1 MARDDDFND
10 DKNPAQN
17 QDQGLILRREALVRS
32 DRQGGALIAAL
43 CTLAGV
49 GMGFGVGQLVSAQN
63 NNCAHQVVISRHH
76 QATRS
81 HAPAPVTRARRAQQ
95 SLAWLGVR
103 VEDNCDGTP
112 GARIR
117 GTIAGS
123 PAEGVGFATGSTIV
137 NFDGMQI
144 TSASGLIHAVQSHK
158 IGQRVSIEWIDDAGT
173 HQSQLE
179 LGAITRAS
187 LRRLR

>member
-10 DKNPAQN
+10 DNNPG
-17 QDQGLILRREALVRS
+17 QGLVLRREAQLKS

-76 QATRS
+76 QTVQTS
-81 HAPAPVTRARRAQQ
+81 TPVTQVRRAQ
-95 SLAWLGVR
+95 SRLAWLGVR

-117 GTIAGS
+117 ASIPGS
-123 PAEGVGFATGSTIV
+123 PAEGLGFAAGSTIV
-137 NFDGMQI
+137 NFDGTQI
-144 TSASGLIHAVQSHK
+144 TSASGLIHAVQSHR
-158 IGQRVSIEWIDDAGT
+158 IGQTVSIEWIDATGT
-173 HQSQLE
+173 HQSQLK

>member
-10 DKNPAQN
+10 DKNPE
-17 QDQGLILRREALVRS
+17 QGLILRREALLSS

-76 QATRS
+76 TATTA
-81 HAPAPVTRARRAQQ
+81 HAPTPMTHARRAQ
-95 SLAWLGVR
+95 SRLAWLGVR

-117 GTIAGS
+117 GTIPGS
-123 PAEGVGFATGSTIV
+123 PAEGMGFAAGSTIV
-137 NFDGMQI
+137 NFDGTQI
-144 TSASGLIHAVQSHK
+144 TSASGLIHAVQSHR
-158 IGQRVSIEWIDDAGT
+158 IGQTVSIEWIDADGT
-173 HQSQLE
+173 HQSQLK